1 MRDARC
7 EMRDAVDHRSVSFR
21 IRPMIMDTGDEIE
34 ALEEREVSQEFGGRA
49 QGDLEATHEL
59 RGGAKS
65 VPFCDIG
72 WYGRSSPADLINE
85 TEVLADGRRHR
96 EQVCRPCELLGTAP
110 SIEVLELPHRV
121 TIRTGRSTER
131 TERAQPGAVYR
142 THPASR
148 IPAPTHPASRISHP
162 ACRLM
167 LASMPRSRV
176 RFDN

>member
-1 MRDARC
+1 MRDAGCGMRDAGC

-34 ALEEREVSQEFGGRA
+34 ALEEREVSQELGGRA

-72 WYGRSSPADLINE
+72 WNGRSSPL
-85 TEVLADGRRHR
+85 H
-96 EQVCRPCELLGTAP
+96 P
-110 SIEVLELPHRV
+110 V
-121 TIRTGRSTER
+121 TIKTGKATER
-131 TERAQPGAVYR
+131 TETAQPGPVCR

-148 IPAPTHPASRISHP
+148 IPLPGSYASRISHL
-162 ACRLM
+162 ACRFVRKV
-167 LASMPRSRV
+167 APRSRF
-176 RFDN
+176 RSDN